1 MRDLN
6 GIDVNS
12 LRSLEDL
19 DEEDDEEDARPPSY
33 TGMGG
38 KLKYEHL
45 P

>member
-19 DEEDDEEDARPPSY
+19 DEDDDEEDARPPSY

-38 KLKYEHL
+38 KRTV
-45 P
+45 